1 MNSADPWLGSR
12 CIVTEMDG
20 LPQNERVEQVM
31 VAASELPIN
40 TNASAMQMAQK
51 IFGSGA
57 TVVNASYTGDWR
69 SSGIYS
75 EGDTV
80 SPDVTPGDEGVIL
93 STGRAEDF
101 TNAAG
106 TRPWW
111 QGGGPT
117 EANQSTNTSTDTS
130 GPNDNSWFNEAA
142 GARTYDASWLDV
154 DFVPD
159 GDTMTM
165 QFVFSSDEFPEYS
178 NSQFQDFVGV
188 WVNGVL
194 VETAVGAANPGNL
207 VGGINQNLYN
217 DNTQSQHNTEM
228 DGFTVT
234 MTLTTPVTAD
244 EVNSIRIGI
253 ADVGDSS
260 YDSNL
265 LIAGGSVQSAL
276 IANDDMAHLTGDQ
289 TKTLDVL
296 ANDENA
302 AGGTLSITHINGNTV
317 EAGDTVTLNTGQTV
331 TLHANGTIT
340 LVGDGDDEDFNF
352 TYTATNGTQDD
363 TGFVLVESVPCF
375 VAGTRIETVNGPRQV
390 EFLEPG
396 ELVLTQDYG
405 PQPLRWIGRRRVE
418 AKGKFA
424 PIYIAPNT
432 FGQHGA
438 VAVSPLH
445 RILVRDCV
453 SELLFG
459 EAEVLVAARDLV
471 NDRTV
476 RPVYGGSVEYVHL
489 LFDDHQVVY
498 SDGLASESFH
508 PGPQASRSLEAEMV
522 AEIHALFPE
531 MDPVTGAGYG
541 PSARPALRRFE
552 AELLTRMGAASGRVA

>member
-1 MNSADPWLGSR
+1 
-12 CIVTEMDG
+12 
-20 LPQNERVEQVM
+20 M
-31 VAASELPIN
+31 VAASQLPIN
-40 TNASAMQMAQK
+40 INASAMQMAQT
-51 IFGSGA
+51 IFGDGV
-57 TVVNASYTGDWR
+57 TVLSASYTGDWR

-75 EGDTV
+75 DGETV
-80 SPDVTPGDEGVIL
+80 SPGVTPGDEGVIL
-93 STGRAEDF
+93 STGRAQDF
-101 TNAAG
+101 TNPAG
-106 TRPWW
+106 THPWW

-117 EANQSTNTSTDTS
+117 QANQSANTSTNTS
-130 GPNDNSWFNEAA
+130 GPNNNSWFNEAA
-142 GARTYDASWLDV
+142 GTRTYDASWIDV

-159 GDTMTM
+159 GDMMTM
-165 QFVFSSDEFPEYS
+165 QFVFSSDEFPEYA

-194 VETAVGAANPGNL
+194 VETSVGAANPGNL

-217 DNTQSQHNTEM
+217 DNTQSQYNTEM

-234 MTLTTPVTAD
+234 MTLAMPVTAG
-244 EVNSIRIGI
+244 EMNSIRIGI

-260 YDSNL
+260 YDSSL
-265 LIAGGSVQSAL
+265 LIAGGSVQTVL
-276 IANDDMAHLTGDQ
+276 IANDDLVHLTGDQ

-296 ANDENA
+296 GNDENA
-302 AGGTLSITHINGNTV
+302 GGGTLTITHINGLAV
-317 EAGDTVTLNTGQTV
+317 DAGDTVSLNTGQTV
-331 TLHANGTIT
+331 TLNADGTVT
-340 LVGDGDDEDFNF
+340 LVGDGNDEDFNF
-352 TYTATNGTQDD
+352 TYTVTNDTQDD
-363 TGFVLVESVPCF
+363 TGYVLVEAVPCF
-375 VAGTRIETVNGPRQV
+375 VAGTRIETADGPRRV
-390 EFLEPG
+390 EMLVPG
-396 ELVLTQDYG
+396 DMVLTQDHG
-405 PQPLRWIGRRRVE
+405 PQPLRWVGRRRVQ
-418 AKGKFA
+418 ATGKFA

-476 RPVYGGSVEYVHL
+476 RPVVGGWVEYVHL
-489 LFDDHQVVY
+489 LFDDHQVIY

-508 PGPQASRSLEAEMV
+508 PGSQVKCNLEAEMV
-522 AEIHALFPE
+522 KEIHALFPE
-531 MDPVTGAGYG
+531 IDLETGTGYG

-552 AELLTRMGAASGRVA
+552 AELLTRVSAASRQVA

>member
-1 MNSADPWLGSR
+1 
-12 CIVTEMDG
+12 
-20 LPQNERVEQVM
+20 M

-40 TNASAMQMAQK
+40 VNASAMQMAQT
-51 IFGSGA
+51 IFGEGV
-57 TVVNASYTGDWR
+57 TVVSASYTGDWR

-75 EGDTV
+75 DGESV
-80 SPDVTPGDEGVIL
+80 SPGVTPGDEGVIL
-93 STGRAEDF
+93 STGRAQDF
-101 TNAAG
+101 TNPAG

-111 QGGGPT
+111 QGGGPAQ
-117 EANQSTNTSTDTS
+117 ANQSASTSSDTS
-130 GPNDNSWFNEAA
+130 GPNNNSWFNEAA
-142 GARTYDASWLDV
+142 GIRTYDASWIDA
-154 DFVPD
+154 DFIPD

-165 QFVFSSDEFPEYS
+165 QFVFSSDEFPEYAS
-178 NSQFQDFVGV
+178 SQFQDFVGV
-188 WVNGVL
+188 WVNGIL
-194 VETAVGAANPGNL
+194 VETSVGAANPGNL

-217 DNTQSQHNTEM
+217 DNTQSQYNTEM
-228 DGFTVT
+228 DGFTVA
-234 MTLTTPVTAD
+234 MTLTMPVTAG

-265 LIAGGSVQSAL
+265 LIAGGSVQTAL
-276 IANDDMAHLTGDQ
+276 IANDDLVHLTGDQ

-296 ANDENA
+296 GNDENA
-302 AGGTLSITHINGNTV
+302 DGGTLAITHINGNAV
-317 EAGDTVTLNTGQTV
+317 GVGDTVTLNTGQTV
-331 TLHANGTIT
+331 TLNGDGTIT
-340 LVGDGDDEDFNF
+340 LVGDGNDEDFNF
-352 TYTATNGTQDD
+352 TYTTTNGEQDD

-375 VAGTRIETVNGPRQV
+375 VAGTRIETTDGPRRV
-390 EFLEPG
+390 ETLASG
-396 ELVLTQDYG
+396 DLVLTQDHG
-405 PQPLRWIGRRRVE
+405 PQPLRWIGRRRVP

-476 RPVYGGSVEYVHL
+476 RPVPGGWVEYVHL
-489 LFDDHQVVY
+489 LFDDHQVIY

-508 PGPQASRSLEAEMV
+508 PGPQSAHSLEAEMIE
-522 AEIHALFPE
+522 EIQALFPE
-531 MDPVTGAGYG
+531 IDPATGGGYG
-541 PSARPALRRFE
+541 PSARPILRRFE
-552 AELLTRMGAASGRVA
+552 AELLTRMGTPSNRVA